1 MTHPLDK
8 VIETVTAPDDR
19 DKQTRIGPS
28 ALGKQCERC
37 LAEEMLGKP
46 SGMGRDAFSLYP
58 WYGTAMHLWLEQN
71 ERDPTIET
79 ERKVQVGTIKGY
91 GPIYGTCDR
100 YDHEHSQVGDYK
112 LVGKNSMRTIKNGY
126 MRLPDG
132 RVEFIEN
139 QALEYYVQIQSYG
152 LGMQNEG
159 YEVETVALYLFPR
172 DSMRVDDITM
182 IEFPFYPDIVYAYME
197 RAGHIYEY
205 AQQFGTEELE
215 PNPECWGCRREGR
228 Y

>member
-8 VIETVTAPDDR
+8 LIATVTAPDER

-28 ALGKQCERC
+28 ALGKQCALC
-37 LAEEMLGKP
+37 LAEEMLGNKQEQT
-46 SGMGRDAFSLYP
+46 FSLYP

-71 ERDPTIET
+71 ERDPTVET
-79 ERKVQVGTIKGY
+79 ERRVEVGVIEGY
-91 GPIYGTCDR
+91 GRITGTCDR

-139 QALEYYVQIQSYG
+139 QALEYYVQIQAYG
-152 LGMQNEG
+152 VGMANEG
-159 YEVETVALYLFPR
+159 FEVKTVALYLFPR
-172 DSMRVDDITM
+172 DSMSVSGITM
-182 IEFPFYPDIVYAYME
+182 VEFPFNPDIVYAYME
-197 RAGHIYEY
+197 RAADIYEY
-205 AQQFGTEELE
+205 AQAYGTEDIEGD
-215 PNPECWGCRREGR
+215 PDCWGCRRRNYG
-228 Y
+228 